1 MIKRITSFVLFSLLA
16 STSTAR
22 AQSFELGA
30 HLVGSQWSEF
40 KGTDLGVGGRLT
52 WKPTTTVGLDAE
64 FNWYPGEFPDT
75 TIPFSSRRIEGLVG
89 VNAGPRINRLRPF
102 VRAAAGVLHTADN
115 GPFACIAIFPPP
127 LACLM
132 AAGDTLPA
140 FDIGG
145 GIDVSMSR
153 NTFLRFDAGDRI
165 LKYPGPTF
173 GPADEISE
181 DGFFGHAFRFT
192 LGGGWRF

>member
-1 MIKRITSFVLFSLLA
+1 MIKRITSFALFSLFVC
-16 STSTAR
+16 TSTAR

-40 KGTDLGVGGRLT
+40 KGTDFGVGGRLT
-52 WKPTTTVGLDAE
+52 WKPTAIVGVDAE
-64 FNWYPGEFPDT
+64 LNWYPGEFPDVRT
-75 TIPFSSRRIEGLVG
+75 PFSSNRLEGLVG
-89 VNAGPRINRLRPF
+89 VTAGPRLVRLRPF
-102 VRAAAGVLHTADN
+102 VRAAAGFLRTADN
-115 GPFACIAIFPPP
+115 GPFPCIAIFPPP
-127 LACLM
+127 LSCLM

-140 FDIGG
+140 FDVGG

-153 NTFLRFDAGDRI
+153 STFLRFDAGDRI

-173 GPADEISE
+173 GPADEVSE

-192 LGGGWRF
+192 LGAGWKF